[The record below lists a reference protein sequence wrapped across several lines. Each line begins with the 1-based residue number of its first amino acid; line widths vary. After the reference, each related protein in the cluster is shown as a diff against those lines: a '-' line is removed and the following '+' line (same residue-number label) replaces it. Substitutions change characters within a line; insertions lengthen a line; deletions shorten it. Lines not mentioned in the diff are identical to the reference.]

1 MILNDTKS
9 LLKKMKAGSRRLP
22 LAIGTAISFGVLAFA
37 CCVPP
42 RVPAPVE
49 YCMNKAELNAQAER
63 ETQCKPGALGWREC
77 EFRKAILSDLRV
89 KMDKCWEVE

>member
-1 MILNDTKS
+1 
-9 LLKKMKAGSRRLP
+9 MKDGYRRVP

-42 RVPAPVE
+42 RVPLAVE
-49 YCMNKAELNAQAER
+49 YCMDKAELKAQAER
-63 ETQCKPGALGWREC
+63 ETQCKPGALGWRDC
-77 EFRKAILSDLRV
+77 EFRKAILSDLRT